1 MRIQKLPS
9 RDMSWEHLKSAPKD
23 YLALQ
28 RYAKDLEMQYFLWKF
43 VENEEEMDE
52 FKKEDIWMVV
62 IGLLVGGS
70 VLFMF
75 LYELITHT
83 DEVLKGIGI
92 CALCLGVMY
101 LIGLFIEWKE
111 KK

>member
-1 MRIQKLPS
+1 
-9 RDMSWEHLKSAPKD
+9 
-23 YLALQ
+23 
-28 RYAKDLEMQYFLWKF
+28 MQYFLWKF

-52 FKKEDIWMVV
+52 FKKDGIWMVV

-92 CALCLGVMY
+92 CALGLGVMY